1 MNRSKPNRRAA
12 VILAAG
18 KGTRLRS
25 RLPKVLHRVGG
36 RPLLSWV
43 IEAARAAGCDP
54 ILVVVG
60 HGSEEVRTAFADREV
75 TWVEQ
80 RQQLGTGHA
89 VAQAQQALA
98 DAGVADGTVLVLS
111 GDAPVITAAT
121 VERLAQEAEAVGTW
135 GAMACAELAE
145 PGSLGRVVAAPADG
159 AVVGEPEGGRLERI
173 VEAADATAEQLR
185 LRRVNAGFYA
195 LPTPGIF
202 ERLAHLDT
210 ANAQGEIYLT
220 DAVSAAAA
228 HGERVALVDLADP
241 DEALGVNSRA
251 DLARVHQ
258 RLLRRKIESLMAA
271 GVTVLD
277 PTRTVVESPVRV
289 GRDTVLH
296 PGVSLT
302 GHTVVGEGCE
312 LGQGACLRDSELAAG
327 VTVEPYSVLDRAQ
340 VASGCRVGPFARL
353 RPASVLL
360 EGARVGNFVEIKNSQ
375 LGAGAKAGHL
385 AYLGDATIGAGAN
398 IGAGVVTCNYDGR
411 DKHPTIIGSGAFVG
425 SDTMLVAPVTVG
437 EGATTAA
444 GSVITHDVAAGDLA
458 VGRSRQRNI
467 PGWAERGARQGAKRP
482 NKPEKP
488 DKPEEPDKPDKP
500 EEPDKPNEER

>member
-1 MNRSKPNRRAA
+1 MNHAESNRRAA

-36 RPLLSWV
+36 RPLLGWV
-43 IEAARAAGCDP
+43 IEAAREAGCDP

-60 HGSEEVRTAFADREV
+60 HGGEEVRAAFADQGL

-80 RQQLGTGHA
+80 HQQLGTGHA
-89 VAQAQQALA
+89 VAQAQEALEQ
-98 DAGVADGTVLVLS
+98 AGVVDATVLVLS
-111 GDAPVITAAT
+111 GDAPVITAET
-121 VERLAQEAEAVGTW
+121 VERLAQQAEAAATW
-135 GAMACAELAE
+135 GAMACAELAQ
-145 PGSLGRVVAAPADG
+145 PGSLGRVVAAPSTG
-159 AVVGEPEGGRLERI
+159 EGGGSRLERI
-173 VEAADATAEQLR
+173 VEAADATAQQLR
-185 LRRVNAGFYA
+185 IRRVNAGFYA

-202 ERLAHLDT
+202 ERLADLDA

-228 HGERVALVDLADP
+228 DGERVALVDLADP
-241 DEALGVNSRA
+241 GEALGVNSRS

-258 RLLRRKIESLMAA
+258 RLLNRKIEALMAA

-277 PTRTVVESPVRV
+277 PARTVVEAGVCV

-302 GHTVVGEGCE
+302 GHTVIGEGCE
-312 LGQGACLRDSELAAG
+312 LGQGVWLRDSELADS
-327 VTVEPYSVLDRAQ
+327 VTVEPYCVLDRAR

-360 EGARVGNFVEIKNSQ
+360 EGARVGNFVEIKNSR

-385 AYLGDATIGAGAN
+385 AYLGDATVGAGAN
-398 IGAGVVTCNYDGR
+398 IGAGVVTCNYDGQ
-411 DKHPTIIGSGAFVG
+411 DKHPTQIGGGAFIG
-425 SDTMLVAPVTVG
+425 SDTMLVAPVTIG
-437 EGATTAA
+437 EDATTAA
-444 GSVITHDVAAGDLA
+444 GSVTTHDVADGDLA
-458 VGRSRQRNI
+458 VGRARQRNV
-467 PGWAERGARQGAKRP
+467 PGWAERRTKRRRP
-482 NKPEKP
+482 NKQRGEQRGRPGDVEKG
-488 DKPEEPDKPDKP
+488 
-500 EEPDKPNEER
+500 